1 MKSFPLYHGEGV
13 NNCGVFIRSPEG
25 HKMIYATDF
34 QRIDYRFDR
43 LGINTFLI
51 ECNHD
56 DEINKDENEGK
67 WEHSIRDHSSVSVV
81 CEFLRVNQTEELKTV
96 ILCHLSSD
104 NADPDEMVRQV
115 QEVVG
120 SSVRVF
126 VARKGVSITL

>member
-25 HKMIYATDF
+25 HRMIYATDF
-34 QRIDYRFDR
+34 QRIDYKFDK

-67 WEHSIRDHSSVSVV
+67 WEHSIRDHSSSSVV
-81 CEFLRVNQTEELKTV
+81 CEFLRVNKTDELRNV
-96 ILCHLSSD
+96 ILCHMSESNLD
-104 NADPDEMVRQV
+104 VEDALRRVR
-115 QEVVG
+115 EVVG
-120 SSVRVF
+120 DKSSLS
-126 VARKGVSITL
+126 VAKKGVSITL